1 MINAHSNGHIFIL
14 LKQLAGQERFQ
25 AITSIYYR
33 GAVGALVV
41 YDITKY
47 TSFKN
52 TEKWLR
58 ELHNNTSENICVMLV
73 GNKMDLA
80 VSLLRNVTYMYRL
93 HIEHIYIKYCEKNAS
108 TWTHTLIQSH
118 PELARG

>member
-1 MINAHSNGHIFIL
+1 
-14 LKQLAGQERFQ
+14 LKFLAGQERFQ

-58 ELHNNTSENICVMLV
+58 ELHNNTNENICVMLV

-80 VSLLRNVTYMYRL
+80 VSLFYYVTWFVGGVL
-93 HIEHIYIKYCEKNAS
+93 NI
-108 TWTHTLIQSH
+108 
-118 PELARG
+118 

>member
-108 TWTHTLIQSH
+108 T
-118 PELARG
+118 